1 MPTQFQPLAQHGKK
15 ELRVRAAAEAEA
27 AEAAEAAA
35 EVEAEDPWVP
45 AEVLFEVPYKQYLES
60 ALHAHKVLRSLL
72 RQIHFL
78 LLRRTNPAHP
88 GGRQTRQAHP
98 GGG

>member
-1 MPTQFQPLAQHGKK
+1 M
-15 ELRVRAAAEAEA
+15 E
-27 AEAAEAAA
+27 A
-35 EVEAEDPWVP
+35 EVEAEVEAPWVPAEVLWVP

-60 ALHAHKVLRSLL
+60 VLQAHKVLR
-72 RQIHFL
+72 FL
-78 LLRRTNPAHP
+78 LLGLTNPAHP